1 MNQLKLVQ
9 KNKVYKNK
17 RYSKSSIAILLAG
30 IAMLFF
36 SCENNKIEKIKELS
50 SSDKMPE
57 MIADSFTM
65 IYSDSSIIR
74 FKMITPKMIRY
85 GEEEEE
91 PFTEFPEGVEIEKF
105 DADMKIVSRITSNY
119 ARYFEKKK
127 KWIAKNNVVAVNQQG
142 DSLKTEEL
150 TWEQDKEKIYSDQ
163 FVTIIRQDQI
173 INGIG
178 FESNQNLSDWEIM
191 EVTGTL
197 YMDVG
202 E

>member
-1 MNQLKLVQ
+1 
-9 KNKVYKNK
+9 
-17 RYSKSSIAILLAG
+17 
-30 IAMLFF
+30 
-36 SCENNKIEKIKELS
+36 
-50 SSDKMPE
+50 
-57 MIADSFTM
+57 
-65 IYSDSSIIR
+65 
-74 FKMITPKMIRY
+74 MIRY
-85 GEEEEE
+85 GQEEEE

-105 DADMKIVSRITSNY
+105 DANMKIVSRITSNY
-119 ARYFEKKK
+119 AQYFEKKK
-127 KWIAKNNVVAVNQQG
+127 KWIAKNNVIAVNLQG

-163 FVTIIRQDQI
+163 FVTVIRQNQI

-178 FESNQNLSDWEIM
+178 FESNQNLSDWEIK

>member
-1 MNQLKLVQ
+1 
-9 KNKVYKNK
+9 
-17 RYSKSSIAILLAG
+17 
-30 IAMLFF
+30 MLFF

-57 MIADSFTM
+57 MIADTFTM
-65 IYSDSSIIR
+65 VYSDSSVVR

-85 GEEEEE
+85 GQGEEE
-91 PFTEFPEGVEIEKF
+91 PVTEFPDGVEIEKF
-105 DADMKIVSRITSNY
+105 DANMKIVSRITSNY
-119 ARYFEKKK
+119 AQYFEKKK
-127 KWIAKNNVVAVNQQG
+127 KWIAKNNVIAVNQQG

-163 FVTIIRQDQI
+163 FVTVIRQDQI

-178 FESNQNLSDWEIM
+178 FESNQNLSDWEIK